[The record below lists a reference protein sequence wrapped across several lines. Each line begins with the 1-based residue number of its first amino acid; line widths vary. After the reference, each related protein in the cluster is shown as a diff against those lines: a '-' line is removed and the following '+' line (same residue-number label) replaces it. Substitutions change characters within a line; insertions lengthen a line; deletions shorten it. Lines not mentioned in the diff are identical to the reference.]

1 MTATISLTFDD
12 GLDAHLDVAMPVLEQ
27 AGLRGTFYVDIRSTS
42 LGRRGGEWRE
52 AAARGHELGN
62 HSLLHPAV
70 RAKSWV
76 REANALENYSLDRM
90 RMELEVANNVLRAL
104 DGRTE
109 RTYAFPCSNP
119 ILGRPGLM
127 SRALARLGLER
138 TRLMGWVRR
147 SGFDPGS
154 RAADFTPIVRELF
167 YAARCGGV
175 ARRRSLRNA
184 GPPPRAERAGRWRAA
199 RAPRGGRGPRRRDR
213 RVAGLF
219 VSRHRRRAPAVL
231 RTRRVRGADCPDR
244 GGAASRRAHL
254 PHGGAGALGTGRCA
268 RGQRVVVAP
277 L

>member
-70 RAKSWV
+70 PPSLK
-76 REANALENYSLDRM
+76 ELGETDTLALPGATFVTLTQQGDRM

-147 SGFDPGS
+147 SGFDP
-154 RAADFTPIVRELF
+154 A
-167 YAARCGGV
+167 GV
-175 ARRRSLRNA
+175 ASATTARVWRRSHGLT
-184 GPPPRAERAGRWRAA
+184 RA
-199 RAPRGGRGPRRRDR
+199 
-213 RVAGLF
+213 
-219 VSRHRRRAPAVL
+219 
-231 RTRRVRGADCPDR
+231 
-244 GGAASRRAHL
+244 
-254 PHGGAGALGTGRCA
+254 
-268 RGQRVVVAP
+268 
-277 L
+277 